1 MDAKFHPAMV
11 AIKLGDLERF
21 RTLLRQDPSLA
32 TSRSS
37 TSHPTLLQCLVLSGK
52 DVPNKIEMAK
62 ILIDA
67 GAELNEPFVACGS
80 CDNVEVGELLLDSG
94 AAIDGVTS
102 WSPIEEA
109 LYWHNR
115 RSVEMLLRRGASIH
129 NLRIAAG
136 LGRTDVI
143 EAFFNAEG
151 SLKPEAGKVDWPW
164 RDLHEKF
171 FSFAQD
177 RQAVINN
184 AFVYARPHRCSNSAP
199 EQRCSTK
206 CHSGGLR
213 FRRHW
218 TALRSPK
225 RTSGDGRI
233 PP

>member
-1 MDAKFHPAMV
+1 MVGNYNTGFMDAKFHPAMV

-21 RTLLRQDPSLA
+21 RTLLRQDPALA

-109 LYWHNR
+109 SYWHNPR
-115 RSVEMLLRRGASIH
+115 TIEMLLRRGASIH
-129 NLRIAAG
+129 NLRIAAA

-143 EAFFNAEG
+143 EAFFNADG
-151 SLKPEAGKVDWPW
+151 SLKP
-164 RDLHEKF
+164 
-171 FSFAQD
+171 
-177 RQAVINN
+177 QA
-184 AFVYARPHRCSNSAP
+184 
-199 EQRCSTK
+199 
-206 CHSGGLR
+206 
-213 FRRHW
+213 
-218 TALRSPK
+218 
-225 RTSGDGRI
+225 
-233 PP
+233 